1 MMVATGRT
9 DLNTRQFGATDMQIT
24 SVGLG
29 TWAIGGGDWKYAWG
43 PQDDSDSIAAI
54 HKAIDLGIN
63 WVDTAAAYGLGHSE
77 EVVGKALA
85 GMTER
90 PYVFTKCELTWN
102 DQGEIIDC
110 LKRESIRQECEDS
123 LRRLDLDVID
133 LYQIHWPRPDEDIE
147 EGWSALAELQQEG
160 KVRWIGV
167 SNFSIPQ
174 MKRAMEIAPINS
186 LQPPYSLIRPEVAEE
201 ILPFCEQ
208 NNIGVIVYSPMYSG
222 LLTGKMT
229 SDRVQNMP
237 PDDWRQNDP
246 EFKSP
251 RFEENLRIVDAL
263 TEIGQN
269 HGVEP
274 GVVAIAWTLR
284 DSAVSGAIVGARR
297 PSQVEGIFPS
307 IDLSLTDE
315 EKAQLDALIS
325 DRA

>member
-1 MMVATGRT
+1 
-9 DLNTRQFGATDMQIT
+9 
-24 SVGLG
+24 
-29 TWAIGGGDWKYAWG
+29 
-43 PQDDSDSIAAI
+43 
-54 HKAIDLGIN
+54 
-63 WVDTAAAYGLGHSE
+63 
-77 EVVGKALA
+77 
-85 GMTER
+85 
-90 PYVFTKCELTWN
+90 
-102 DQGEIIDC
+102 
-110 LKRESIRQECEDS
+110 
-123 LRRLDLDVID
+123 
-133 LYQIHWPRPDEDIE
+133 
-147 EGWSALAELQQEG
+147 
-160 KVRWIGV
+160 
-167 SNFSIPQ
+167 
-174 MKRAMEIAPINS
+174 
-186 LQPPYSLIRPEVAEE
+186 
-201 ILPFCEQ
+201 
-208 NNIGVIVYSPMYSG
+208 
-222 LLTGKMT
+222 
-229 SDRVQNMP
+229 MP